1 MKSYKVAFIGYGKQ
15 GKKIENNIKKN
26 LGVSDVI
33 IYHPKKK
40 PILKNKNYCT
50 INNFNNIIK
59 SDIIIISSPNK
70 THAYYLNKLHKL
82 GFNNYIF
89 CEKPLCENKKDFKEL
104 KKFLKK
110 FDKLYVNFNYRHSA
124 ISNIIKKINNPKYGK
139 PIQINF
145 YNSHGLAFKNE
156 FNSSWRS
163 TNDKNFM
170 LFNKAIHIIDL
181 LIFFFDQP
189 KINNYESISFAKN
202 KSFNDT
208 LRLSIT
214 FKNKLLANIFCSYST
229 TFLFRFEIICT
240 NSHIIYDKNKILIYY
255 PRNSF
260 GKNKQFITPPVNFSK
275 TFSKSFEN
283 DSLINSTNY
292 FCNIVKK
299 NGKFKIKEVESYL
312 KTHKFLLDILN

>member
-1 MKSYKVAFIGYGKQ
+1 MKSHKIAFIGYGKQ
-15 GKKIENNIKKN
+15 AKKIENKIKKN
-26 LGVSDVI
+26 LRVSDII

-40 PILKNKNYCT
+40 LLLKNKNYSAS
-50 INNFNNIIK
+50 NNFNNITK

-70 THAYYLNKLHKL
+70 THSYYLNKLHIL
-82 GFNNYIF
+82 GYNNYIF

-104 KKFLKK
+104 NKFLKK
-110 FDKLYVNFNYRHSA
+110 FNKLYLNFNYRHSA
-124 ISNIIKKINNPKYGK
+124 ISNILKKINNPKFGK

-163 TNDKNFM
+163 KDNKNFM

-181 LIFFFDQP
+181 LILFFDLP

-214 FKNKLLANIFCSYST
+214 FKNKLLANLFCSYSSP
-229 TFLFRFEIICT
+229 FLFRFEIICT
-240 NSHIIYDKNKILIYY
+240 NSHIIYDKNKLFIYY

-260 GKNKQFITPPVNFSK
+260 GKNKQFITPPLNLSK
-275 TFSKSFEN
+275 TFPKSFES
-283 DSLINSTNY
+283 DSLINSTIY

-299 NGKFKIKEVESYL
+299 NENFNIKEIESYL